1 MTTEITRRGFM
12 AQGLAG
18 AAAVGAATRAM
29 PAMSASGSGKPFRK
43 ATQYS
48 RIRVGK
54 SAVDKLKIAQ
64 DVGFEGIECNSSSDQ
79 GKIDELRA
87 AADKTGVP
95 IHSVVCSTHWAYPL
109 SDPNPDKVKKGMDG
123 MRTALKNAKDLK
135 ASNVL
140 LVPAV
145 VNDKVRYVEAYERSQ
160 KRIRELLPMAEEL
173 GVTIGIENVW
183 NKFLLSP
190 LEFGRYVDEFGSKF
204 VRAYFDIG
212 NVVLFGYPEDWI
224 RTLGPRICRIHL
236 KDFQRKGY
244 KWQPLLEGDVD
255 YPECMKALKEVGYKG
270 WLTTEVGGGNLD
282 ALKELSAQCDKILSY
297 A

>member
-1 MTTEITRRGFM
+1 MASDITRRGFM

-18 AAAVGAATRAM
+18 AAAVGVATQAVPAVAA
-29 PAMSASGSGKPFRK
+29 SSKGKPFRK
-43 ATQYS
+43 ATQYN

-54 SAVDKLKIAQ
+54 SAEEKLKIAQ
-64 DVGFEGIECNSSSDQ
+64 DVGFEGIECNGTSNQ
-79 GKIDELRA
+79 GFIDELRA

-95 IHSVVCSTHWAYPL
+95 VHSVVCSTHWACPL
-109 SDPNPDKVKKGMDG
+109 SDPDPAKVKKGMDG

-145 VNDKVRYVEAYERSQ
+145 VTAQVRYIEAYERSQ
-160 KRIRELLPMAEEL
+160 KHIRELLPMAEEL

-204 VRAYFDIG
+204 AGAYFDIG
-212 NVVLFGYPEDWI
+212 NVVIFGFPQDWI
-224 RTLGPRICRIHL
+224 RTLGPRMCRVHL

-244 KWQPLLEGDVD
+244 KWQPLLEGDVN

-270 WLTTEVGGGNLD
+270 WLTTEVGGGDLA